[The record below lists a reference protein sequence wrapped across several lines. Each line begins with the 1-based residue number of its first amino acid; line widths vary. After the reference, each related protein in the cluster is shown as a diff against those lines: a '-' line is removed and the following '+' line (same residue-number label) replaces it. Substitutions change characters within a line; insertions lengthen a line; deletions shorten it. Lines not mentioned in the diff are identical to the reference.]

1 MGTETIAV
9 LLETAEKCRARA
21 AEDPGHRAELADALL
36 SLAVAYNDHGEFP
49 DAVATA
55 EESVE
60 IWRSVLAD
68 QPDRPGGFAGALAT
82 LSGYYLAIGLD
93 EEANAVAAEAAT
105 LG

>member
-1 MGTETIAV
+1 MGAETIAV
-9 LLETAEKCRARA
+9 LLEKVEKCRARA
-21 AEDPGHRAELADALL
+21 AEDPAHRPELADALL
-36 SLAVAYNDHGEFP
+36 NLGVAYNDHGEFP

-60 IWRSVLAD
+60 TWRSVIAD
-68 QPDRPGGFAGALAT
+68 HPDRLGGFACALAT

-93 EEANAVAAEAAT
+93 EEANAVAAEAAN

>member
-1 MGTETIAV
+1 MDADTIAE
-9 LLETAEKCRARA
+9 LLETAEKRRARA
-21 AEDPGHRAELADALL
+21 AEDPTHRLELADALL
-36 SLAVAYNDHGEFP
+36 NLSIAYNDHGEFP

-60 IWRSVLAD
+60 IWRSVIA
-68 QPDRPGGFAGALAT
+68 DRPDSLGGFAAALAT

-93 EEANAVAAEAAT
+93 EEANSAAAEAAT